1 MLVNLSEMSSHD
13 ELHDHGML
21 GATESLINLSEMS
34 SHDELHDHH
43 MLGAMAP
50 ELMNLVS
57 EMKMHDELHD
67 KSHMLGAVLNPFHV
81 SPDAPVHGFKDIKI
95 VNKRNDLTGYDVKP
109 KMMLVN
115 LSEMSSHDE
124 LHDHG
129 MLGATESLINLSEMS
144 SHDELHDHHMLG
156 AMAPEL
162 MNLVSE
168 MKMHDELHEKP
179 HMLGAV
185 LN

>member
-1 MLVNLSEMSSHD
+1 
-13 ELHDHGML
+13 
-21 GATESLINLSEMS
+21 
-34 SHDELHDHH
+34 
-43 MLGAMAP
+43 
-50 ELMNLVS
+50 
-57 EMKMHDELHD
+57 MKIHDELHD
-67 KSHMLGAVLNPFHV
+67 KTHMLGAVLNPFHV

-124 LHDHG
+124 LNDHG

-185 LN
+185 LNPFHVSNDAPVHGFKDIKVVNKRNDLTGYDVKPKMIMLL